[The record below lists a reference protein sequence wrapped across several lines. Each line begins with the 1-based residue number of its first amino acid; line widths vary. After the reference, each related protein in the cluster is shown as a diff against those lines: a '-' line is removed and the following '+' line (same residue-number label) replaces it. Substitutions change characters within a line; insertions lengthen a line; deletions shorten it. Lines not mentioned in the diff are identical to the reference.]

1 MEKYLTVLESCPL
14 FDRIGR
20 EELLAL
26 LDCLGAGVMEVKR
39 NHVIFAEGDPAR
51 HLGIVLSGCVQIE
64 KLDFYGNRS
73 IVTQAVAGELFAESF
88 ACAGAAR
95 MPVSAVATED
105 CHIMLVECS
114 RITVGCSNACGFH
127 SRLISNLLQIVAR
140 RNLQLNQKIEITAK
154 RTTREKLMAYLLG
167 QAKLQGSDSFQIP
180 FDRQALADYL
190 QVERSAMSAEISKLR
205 KEGVLESTKNHFR
218 LLHRQELAQ
227 Y

>member
-1 MEKYLTVLESCPL
+1 MQKYFEILEGCPL
-14 FDRIGR
+14 FDGIERQ
-20 EELLAL
+20 ELLAL
-26 LDCLGAGVMEVKR
+26 LDCLGANVTEVKK
-39 NHVIFAEGDPAR
+39 HQTIFSEGDPAR
-51 HLGIVLSGCVQIE
+51 YVGIVLAGCVQIE

-73 IVTQAVAGELFAESF
+73 IMTQALPGELFAESF

-105 CHIMLVECS
+105 SSIMLVECR
-114 RITVGCSNACGFH
+114 RITIGCSNACGFH

-154 RTTREKLMAYLLG
+154 RTTREKLMAYLLA
-167 QAKLQGSDSFQIP
+167 QAKLQGADSFRIP

-205 KEGVLESTKNHFR
+205 KEGILESTKNHFHLMR
-218 LLHRQELAQ
+218 PRDNAQ